1 MDSETIPDF
10 VEFVKASGTWTGDE
24 LDLEGLREGDRLL
37 VKTRNTSY
45 LFRMTGPHS
54 ALLTPNRK
62 DRPSGAVRIQG
73 CIYGQS
79 KMIKPG
85 HLFCG
90 GGLEIRFDEE
100 SKTVITTAIEA
111 IQLVRREPPAGA

>member
-1 MDSETIPDF
+1 MESEPIPDF
-10 VEFVKASGTWTGDE
+10 VEFVKAAGKWTGDE
-24 LDLEGLREGDRLL
+24 LDLGSLQEGDRLL
-37 VKTRNTSY
+37 IRTKNTSY
-45 LFRMTGPHS
+45 LFAMTGPHS
-54 ALLTPNRK
+54 AVLTPNRA
-62 DRPSGAVRIQG
+62 DRPAGPVRIQG

-100 SKTVITTAIEA
+100 KNTVITTAIEA
-111 IQLVRREPPAGA
+111 IQLVRRSAPAGA